1 MNPSSISTLDF
12 TSPVYFDIDKK
23 YAELVRLSNSFHQYN
38 LAKPLATIVI
48 PAYNDAKRLPVTLK
62 KIQQF
67 FNRYE
72 MPLEVLSIVE
82 KSQDNTLLLS
92 KSAVEGDPR
101 FQVIDNIYHRGKG
114 YAVRCGMLRAKGDI
128 VFFTDADLSTPIHEV
143 VNFLEF
149 LATNPDVDVLIG
161 NRNGG
166 HNRFIRKQR
175 FPRRTMGI
183 AFVKLVNLLSGINVQ
198 DSQAGFKAF
207 RSHANK
213 NIFSR
218 ASIDGFSFDV
228 EVLLLAQKLHHRVHS
243 LPIDWIND
251 TLTKVNPFIDS
262 FKMIKDV
269 FLVKKRVDGC
279 FYNQE

>member
-12 TSPVYFDIDKK
+12 SSPVYLGIDKK
-23 YAELVRLSNSFHQYN
+23 YSELVRLSNNFHQYN
-38 LAKPLATIVI
+38 LAKPLATIVV

-67 FNRYE
+67 FKRYQI
-72 MPLEVLSIVE
+72 PVEVLSIVE
-82 KSQDNTLLLS
+82 KSQDDTLLLS

-101 FQVIDNIYHRGKG
+101 FQVIDNLQQRGKG

-128 VFFTDADLSTPIHEV
+128 VFFTDADLSAPIYEV
-143 VNFLEF
+143 INFLEF
-149 LATNPDVDVLIG
+149 LAANPQVDVLIG

-166 HNRFIRKQR
+166 HNRFIRKQGLL
-175 FPRRTMGI
+175 RRTMGV

-207 RSHANK
+207 RNPANK

-228 EVLLLAQKLHHRVHS
+228 EILLLAEKLHHRVHS

-269 FLVKKRVDGC
+269 FLVRKRVDGC